1 MNTDLLL
8 YKIFIIYGV
17 IVLLLMSLFVGLSII
32 RNFDSQEYVTEN
44 IVECNDKDGDLIEG
58 LVCYDKIFCSNFLK
72 FMNEEGCEEFVG
84 GEK

>member
-1 MNTDLLL
+1 MKDVFLKIMLIVGLVALLFL
-8 YKIFIIYGV
+8 FLFTIL
-17 IVLLLMSLFVGLSII
+17 IVLW
-32 RNFDSQEYVTEN
+32 NFSTQEYLTDN

-58 LVCYDKIFCSNFLK
+58 LVCYDKIFCSNLLK